1 MGNKILSRYEG
12 LLSEHVQKDEIKTL
26 FTYLNKLERIAE
38 VIAEYRQVV
47 SDVHASHAEE
57 DFAYDKLETVY
68 EEYEFFL
75 DNSGLLNSH

>member
-12 LLSEHVQKDEIKTL
+12 LLSEHMQKDEINQL

-38 VIAEYRQVV
+38 VTTEYRNIV
-47 SDVHASHAEE
+47 SDIHASNAEE
-57 DFAYDKLETVY
+57 NFVYDKLETVC

-75 DNSGLLNSH
+75 DNSGLLEND